1 MYQLDGYFRSS
12 TTRANR
18 LLVAPFVRVG
28 YHIAVSLSIPFVAL
42 ACNLKPAVSDAVGQA
57 VMQRPHLMHSAEF
70 GTLYG
75 SASIGQIDAH
85 LPQDTHFAVSTS
97 MR

>member
-57 VMQRPHLMHSAEF
+57 VMHLHLYFYLPLEQIFLMELVVPAALIAE
-70 GTLYG
+70 YAAG
-75 SASIGQIDAH
+75 S
-85 LPQDTHFAVSTS
+85 
-97 MR
+97 